1 MLKIMIKTLLLTLA
15 FMFSLVL
22 TNAQDIAL
30 PAVNKTG
37 GMPLMEA
44 LNERHS
50 SREFSTQELPLQT
63 LANLLWA
70 AYGINRPEASKR
82 TVPSSQNFQE
92 IEVYVALKTGFYRY
106 VAKKNLLLQIHK
118 NDIRANTGKQDFVAN
133 APLNIIYV
141 ANPGKLPENINMDSH
156 LKTSYA
162 NTGFIVQNVYLFCA
176 SEGLNVVV
184 RGYFDADEL
193 AKAMK
198 LPKSHQI
205 ILTQTVGYP
214 VKN

>member
-1 MLKIMIKTLLLTLA
+1 MIKTLKISLILLLLH
-15 FMFSLVL
+15 SYS
-22 TNAQDIAL
+22 NAQDILL
-30 PAVNKTG
+30 PEAKKTG
-37 GMPLMEA
+37 GLPLMEA

-50 SREFSTQELPLQT
+50 SREFSAEELPLQT
-63 LANLLWA
+63 LADLLWA
-70 AYGINRPEASKR
+70 AYGINRPDASKR

-92 IEVYVALKTGFYRY
+92 IEVYVTLKTGLYRY
-106 VAKKNLLLQIHK
+106 VAKKNLLLQVHK

-133 APLNIIYV
+133 APLNLIYV

-205 ILTQTVGYP
+205 ILTQTVGFP

>member
-1 MLKIMIKTLLLTLA
+1 MIKTLKTVLLLLLLH
-15 FMFSLVL
+15 SYS
-22 TNAQDIAL
+22 NAQDILL
-30 PAVNKTG
+30 PEAKKTG
-37 GMPLMEA
+37 GLPLMEA

-50 SREFSTQELPLQT
+50 SREFGANELPLQT
-63 LANLLWA
+63 LADLLWA
-70 AYGINRPEASKR
+70 AYGINRPDASKR

-92 IEVYVALKTGFYRY
+92 IEVYVSLKTGLYRY
-106 VAKKNLLLQIHK
+106 VATKNLLLQVHK
-118 NDIRANTGKQDFVAN
+118 NDIRVHTGKQDFVAN
-133 APLNIIYV
+133 APLNLIYV

>member
-1 MLKIMIKTLLLTLA
+1 MKTLQIIVILLFILTQ
-15 FMFSLVL
+15 
-22 TNAQDIAL
+22 TNAQDIVL
-30 PAVNKTG
+30 PAPIKTG

-44 LNERHS
+44 LNKRHT
-50 SREFSTQELPLQT
+50 SREFSDQELPLQT
-63 LANLLWA
+63 LADLLWA
-70 AYGINRPEASKR
+70 AYGINRPDVSKR

-92 IEVYVALKTGFYRY
+92 IEVYVALKSGFYRY
-106 VAKKNLLLQIHK
+106 VAKKNVLLQIHK
-118 NDIRANTGKQDFVAN
+118 NDIRANTGKQDFVAT
-133 APLNIIYV
+133 APLNLIYV
-141 ANPGKLPENINMDSH
+141 ANPGKLPENIDMDSYI
-156 LKTSYA
+156 KTSYA
-162 NTGFIVQNVYLFCA
+162 NAGFIVQNVYLYCA

-198 LPKSHQI
+198 LPKTHRI

>member
-1 MLKIMIKTLLLTLA
+1 MKKTLQMTLV
-15 FMFSLVL
+15 FMFSLML
-22 TNAQDIAL
+22 TNAQDITL
-30 PAVNKTG
+30 PEVNKTG

-44 LNERHS
+44 LNQRHS
-50 SREFSTQELPLQT
+50 SREFSSRELPLQT
-63 LANLLWA
+63 LADLLWA

-92 IEVYVALKTGFYRY
+92 IEVYVALKSGFYRY

-118 NDIRANTGKQDFVAN
+118 NDIRANTGKQDFVAT
-133 APLNIIYV
+133 APFNLIYV
-141 ANPGKLPENINMDSH
+141 ANSSKLPENIDMDTY

-162 NTGFIVQNVYLFCA
+162 NAGFIVQNVYLYCA

-184 RGYFDADEL
+184 RGYFDSDEL

-198 LPKSHQI
+198 LPKTHQI
-205 ILTQTVGYP
+205 ILTQTVGFP
-214 VKN
+214 VIN